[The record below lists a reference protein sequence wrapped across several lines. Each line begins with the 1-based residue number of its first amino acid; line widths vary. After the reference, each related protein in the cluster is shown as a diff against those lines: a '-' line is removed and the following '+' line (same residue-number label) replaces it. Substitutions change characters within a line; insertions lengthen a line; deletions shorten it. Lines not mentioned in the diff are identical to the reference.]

1 MATDYPN
8 CEVYGID
15 IYAAYPQV
23 IRPPNSIF
31 MLVDVLE
38 GLPFHDE
45 MFDLVQIRLMVAAL
59 KVEEWPKLIIEAMRV
74 LKPGGVLQM
83 IEPDYRVK

>member
-8 CEVYGID
+8 CEVYGVD

-23 IRPPNSIF
+23 IRPPNSTF
-31 MLVDVLE
+31 MLADVLE
-38 GLPFHDE
+38 GLPFHNE